1 MIAPTMLSIAAGLCA
16 ASVEPTPRMSDLKL
30 WYTEPASEW
39 TQALPVGNG
48 RLGAMIFGR
57 VADERIQLNEDTVW
71 SGGPQDADNPEARP
85 ALADMRR
92 LLFAGKYAEAEDLAN
107 RKMVCKGPGSGSGQ
121 GATVAFGC
129 YQTLGDLHVRFISPP
144 DKAGG
149 YRRELDLDRA
159 VATVA
164 YDADGAHYTRE
175 TFSSAPAQVLVTR
188 LTCDKPGRLSFE
200 LSLDRPERFTA
211 KAEGDDVLVMSG
223 RLTNGADGNGLHYVA
238 RLKVLQKGG
247 KVQAD
252 GDKLKVEG
260 ADEATLLLAAGT
272 DYALKPPA
280 YRGADPTRIVRKRV
294 DDAAGIPYSK
304 LLADHQRN
312 YRRLFGR
319 VSLDLGPTPDIP
331 TDQRLVARAK
341 GAADPALDALYF
353 QFGRYLLICSSRP
366 GGMPANLQGI
376 WADGIQ
382 TPWNCDFHTDVNVEM
397 NYWPVEV
404 ANLSDCYI
412 PLHELIASLVGP
424 GTKTARVQYGMP
436 GWLVHPITNAWGF
449 TSPGE
454 SPGWGMHLS
463 AGAWLCSHLWEHY
476 DFTRDVAYL
485 RKAYPIMKGSAEF
498 YLAWLVPDP
507 RTGKLVSGPATSPEN
522 VFIAPDGTHATMS
535 MGPAMD
541 QEIISELFT
550 NVLAAA
556 KVLRI
561 DDEFTR
567 RVAEARAHML
577 GLQIGKDGRLM
588 EWAQEFGE
596 AEPRHRHCSHLY
608 ALYPGCQIT
617 DSTPKL
623 MDAVRKSLAV
633 RGDSGT
639 GWSRAWKICFWA
651 RLHDGDH
658 AHLMLSN
665 LLKPTNAQGY
675 DMSDGGGVYTDLF
688 CAHPPF
694 QIDGNFGG
702 AAGIA
707 EMLLQS
713 HAGYLD
719 LLPAL
724 PKAWRTGSVKGL
736 RARGGFVVDMEWKD
750 WKLTRVRI
758 KATVDGVCRTKGL
771 SRELVNGSRVE
782 PANAAA
788 SMTTRMQ
795 AGETADILVRR
806 QTRGHVPAHF
816 LTHIPPSG
824 TARRSTDR

>member
-1 MIAPTMLSIAAGLCA
+1 MIAPTAIIVAAGLSA
-16 ASVEPTPRMSDLKL
+16 GAVEPTARMSDLKL
-30 WYTEPASEW
+30 WYTQPASEW

-48 RLGAMIFGR
+48 RLGAMVFGR
-57 VADERIQLNEDTVW
+57 VDDERLQLNEDTVW
-71 SGGPQDADNPEARP
+71 SGGPQDADNPDARP
-85 ALADMRR
+85 ALAEMRR
-92 LLFAGKYAEAEDLAN
+92 LLFDGKYAEAERLAN
-107 RKMVCKGPGSGSGQ
+107 EKMVCKGPGSNGGD

-129 YQTLGDLHVRFISPP
+129 YQTLGDLHVRLTNPP
-144 DKAGG
+144 ATVEN

-164 YDADGAHYTRE
+164 YTADGARYTRE
-175 TFSSAPAQVLVTR
+175 AFSSAPAQVLVTR
-188 LTCDKPGRLSFE
+188 FTCDKPGRLSFE
-200 LSLDRPERFTA
+200 LSLDRPERFTT
-211 KAEGDDVLVMSG
+211 KAEGADVLVMSS
-223 RLTNGADGNGLHYVA
+223 RLTNGTDGNGLHYVA

-260 ADEATLLLAAGT
+260 ADEVTMLLAAGT

-280 YRGADPTRIVRKRV
+280 YRGSDPTPRV
-294 DDAAGIPYSK
+294 LKQIDAAAATPYAK
-304 LLADHQRN
+304 LLSDHLRN
-312 YRRLFGR
+312 YRKLFGR
-319 VSLDLGPTPDIP
+319 VSLDLGPAPDLP
-331 TDQRLVARAK
+331 TDERLVALAK
-341 GAADPALDALYF
+341 GASDPALDALYF

-366 GGMPANLQGI
+366 GGLPANLQGI

-382 TPWNCDFHTDVNVEM
+382 TPWNCDFHTDVNVQM

-404 ANLSDCYI
+404 ANLSECYT

-424 GTKTARVQYGMP
+424 GSKTARVQYGLT

-485 RKAYPIMKGSAEF
+485 RKAFPIMKGSAEF

-522 VFIAPDGTHATMS
+522 VFIAPDGTRATMS

-541 QEIISELFT
+541 QEIIGELFT

-556 KVLRI
+556 KVLHV
-561 DDEFTR
+561 DDDFTR
-567 RVAEARAHML
+567 RVAKERAQML

-617 DSTPKL
+617 LETPDL
-623 MDAVRKSLAV
+623 MDAARKSLAV

-665 LLKPTNAQGY
+665 LLKPTNAKGV

-724 PKAWRTGSVKGL
+724 PKAWATGSVKGL
-736 RARGGFVVDMEWKD
+736 RARGGFVVDMD
-750 WKLTRVRI
+750 WTDSKLTHVRI
-758 KATVDGVCRTKGL
+758 KATVDGDCVVR
-771 SRELVNGSRVE
+771 GSVSATLDGAPVKTER
-782 PANAAA
+782 
-788 SMTTRMQ
+788 
-795 AGETADILVRR
+795 AGGNTVF
-806 QTRGHVPAHF
+806 Q
-816 LTHIPPSG
+816 
-824 TARRSTDR
+824 ARRGATYSLKPLPQLGL